1 MCLAPEMGVGSRMV
15 SQDNDLKSGNATK
28 GKKQS
33 FIVSLG
39 DWVFSDV

>member
-1 MCLAPEMGVGSRMV
+1 MGDWEDVFGPEMGVGSRLV

-39 DWVFSDV
+39 D